1 MELVVLYFLS
11 KHIFQ
16 YFIIFL
22 IAITHG
28 VIYCPIGNRAKS
40 CFYSN
45 NKMNIA
51 GDFVRTK

>member
-28 VIYCPIGNRAKS
+28 DIYCPIGHRAKS